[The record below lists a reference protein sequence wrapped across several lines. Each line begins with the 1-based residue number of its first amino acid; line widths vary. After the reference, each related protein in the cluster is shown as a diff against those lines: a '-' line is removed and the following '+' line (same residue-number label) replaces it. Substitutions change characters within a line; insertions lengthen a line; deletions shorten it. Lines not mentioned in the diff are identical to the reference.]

1 MIDEDLEI
9 IACAGA
15 GKTGVVTRRIVNI
28 LVSKPEILPKNIVA
42 FTFTKRAAE
51 ELKSRIY
58 DYGKAVLG
66 HTRGFAHMYVGTIHG
81 FCIKMLQENIPEFQK
96 FNVMDEIH
104 TKLFVER
111 FYEECGMQ
119 DLDMRK
125 YTETSLFVS
134 VMGILNENWFEKD
147 KWDTKTQLAFEKY
160 QSKLYE
166 EKKFDY
172 SLILRE
178 MIYQLEMNE
187 KFAEIIRG
195 KVKYLTVDE
204 YQDINPVQEKLIR
217 MLKDFGANICVVG
230 DDDQTIY
237 QFRGSDTKNIL
248 TFKERYSI
256 QKYLF
261 LDTDYR
267 STKGI
272 VDVARRVI
280 LYNDNRLAKTMQFG
294 CLVKYDIGDIAYAE
308 YKESEEEFDFIANRI
323 VKLHS
328 VGVPYSEMAVLL
340 RKRKISSMIAEKLE
354 EYHIPFVVEGVND
367 LFGTKECQ
375 AAKGIYDYL
384 NGELSSTDLFKMWL
398 DIEYSLDKKELADTL
413 QYLATIDVK
422 VETELLLY
430 NLGKFSQVIADY
442 EIINY
447 TLKPRKKLHN
457 FCSFMK
463 YTATGYYPEGY
474 LSNTYT
480 KPDAVNIMTVHQSKG
495 MEFAAVFIPQLNKN
509 YFPAQRIGGKGI
521 WHILNRSWI
530 TDSARFD
537 GDVEEE
543 RKLFYVAVTRAKKY
557 LYLSRSETSRDKY
570 VSTFLLEAKDSS
582 YLVKYDGKISYNA
595 DNIPSMKKESMPVSL
610 NFSLLEDYFDCPY
623 RFKLSMFY
631 GFAQPLVPALGYGN
645 VMHEIVKHIHKA
657 AIAGEVIEKEGVKRM
672 IDESFY
678 LPYATEKLAENMY
691 KSVTKAINHYVEHNL
706 SLIHI

>member
-1 MIDEDLEI
+1 MNLFENLSEVQMEAVKTIDEDLEI
-9 IACAGA
+9 IACAGT

-28 LVSKPEILPKNIVA
+28 LVSKPEILPENIVA

-125 YTETSLFVS
+125 YTETSLFIS

-147 KWDTKTQLAFEKY
+147 KWDTKTQLVFEKY

-178 MIYQLEMNE
+178 MIHQLETNE

-204 YQDINPVQEKLIR
+204 YQDTNPVQEKLIR

-248 TFKERYSI
+248 TFKERYNI

-272 VDVARRVI
+272 VDVARQVI
-280 LYNDNRLAKTMQFG
+280 LYNDNRLAKTMQSG
-294 CLVKYDIGDIAYAE
+294 CLVQYDIGDIAYAE

-340 RKRKISSMIAEKLE
+340 RKKNQFHDCREIRRVSYSICSGRRK
-354 EYHIPFVVEGVND
+354 
-367 LFGTKECQ
+367 
-375 AAKGIYDYL
+375 
-384 NGELSSTDLFKMWL
+384 
-398 DIEYSLDKKELADTL
+398 
-413 QYLATIDVK
+413 
-422 VETELLLY
+422 
-430 NLGKFSQVIADY
+430 
-442 EIINY
+442 
-447 TLKPRKKLHN
+447 
-457 FCSFMK
+457 
-463 YTATGYYPEGY
+463 
-474 LSNTYT
+474 
-480 KPDAVNIMTVHQSKG
+480 
-495 MEFAAVFIPQLNKN
+495 
-509 YFPAQRIGGKGI
+509 
-521 WHILNRSWI
+521 
-530 TDSARFD
+530 
-537 GDVEEE
+537 
-543 RKLFYVAVTRAKKY
+543 
-557 LYLSRSETSRDKY
+557 
-570 VSTFLLEAKDSS
+570 
-582 YLVKYDGKISYNA
+582 
-595 DNIPSMKKESMPVSL
+595 
-610 NFSLLEDYFDCPY
+610 
-623 RFKLSMFY
+623 
-631 GFAQPLVPALGYGN
+631 
-645 VMHEIVKHIHKA
+645 
-657 AIAGEVIEKEGVKRM
+657 
-672 IDESFY
+672 
-678 LPYATEKLAENMY
+678 
-691 KSVTKAINHYVEHNL
+691 
-706 SLIHI
+706 